1 MVVEWFWNLMV
12 TIRGNFLFTIEKSP
26 LHLTK
31 TKPLNQEGKPNLRD
45 TFLIS
50 CGEFIELRESSQ
62 LYG

>member
-1 MVVEWFWNLMV
+1 MV